1 MRIINRFNGKFLFE
15 VDTLSWADLIGADL
29 SRANLSEADL
39 SGADLEGA
47 IGL

>member
-15 VDTLSWADLIGADL
+15 VDTLSGADLIG
-29 SRANLSEADL
+29 ADL

>member
-15 VDTLSWADLIGADL
+15 VDTLSGASLIGADL
-29 SRANLSEADL
+29 SRA
-39 SGADLEGA
+39 DLEGA